1 MSIKVMLD
9 EGAKLPTRGHET
21 DAGLDLYSRETV
33 TVYPGEA
40 HVFDTGVHM
49 DIPLGYCGM
58 LVSKSGL
65 NVKSGIVS
73 TGLIDCGYTGSIRAK
88 LYNHGREPYTVHAG
102 DKVTQIVILPV
113 VLHDCKI
120 VDKLGETDRGDNGF
134 GSTGK

>member
-1 MSIKVMLD
+1 MSIKVTLD
-9 EGAKLPTRGHET
+9 EGAKLPTRGHEM
-21 DAGLDLYSRETV
+21 DAGLDLCSRETA
-33 TVYPGEA
+33 TVYPGES

-49 DIPLGYCGM
+49 DIPLGYCGL

-88 LYNHGREPYTVHAG
+88 LYNHGHEPYTVHTG

-113 VLHDCKI
+113 VLHDCKV